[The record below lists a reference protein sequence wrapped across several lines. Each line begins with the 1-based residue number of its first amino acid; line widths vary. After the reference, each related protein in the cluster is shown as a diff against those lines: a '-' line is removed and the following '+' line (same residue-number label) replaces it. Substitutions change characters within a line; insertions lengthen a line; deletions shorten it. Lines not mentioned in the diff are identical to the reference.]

1 MNAGQA
7 GLNDK
12 LRAELTAKADD
23 VKVVAAESVRVHA
36 LRERVLPKIAALEKQ
51 KGEVDDETAR
61 AEGATPSSLPPI
73 SRPAPPSTG
82 RRRAR
87 PSEARGAGGRG

>member
-23 VKVVAAESVRVHA
+23 VKVVAAESARVHA

-61 AEGATPSSLPPI
+61 TQGATPSS
-73 SRPAPPSTG
+73 PADLTPRSSLSG
-82 RRRAR
+82 GRRAR
-87 PSEARGAGGRG
+87 PPEAGGAGGRG

>member
-1 MNAGQA
+1 MNASQA

-36 LRERVLPKIAALEKQ
+36 LRERVLPKIASLEKQ
-51 KGEVDDETAR
+51 KGEVDDETALT
-61 AEGATPSSLPPI
+61 EGATPSS
-73 SRPAPPSTG
+73 PADLTRRSSLYRSTTSATG
-82 RRRAR
+82 
-87 PSEARGAGGRG
+87 

>member
-23 VKVVAAESVRVHA
+23 VKVVAADSVRVHA

-61 AEGATPSSLPPI
+61 TEGATPSS
-73 SRPAPPSTG
+73 PADLTRRSSLYRSTTS
-82 RRRAR
+82 ATV
-87 PSEARGAGGRG
+87 

>member
-36 LRERVLPKIAALEKQ
+36 LRERVLPKIASLEKQ
-51 KGEVDDETAR
+51 KGEVDDER
-61 AEGATPSSLPPI
+61 LEQRER
-73 SRPAPPSTG
+73 RPALPLDLTRPLLPHRSTTS
-82 RRRAR
+82 ATV
-87 PSEARGAGGRG
+87 

>member
-61 AEGATPSSLPPI
+61 TEGATPSSPEVLTPR
-73 SRPAPPSTG
+73 SSLCRSTTSATG
-82 RRRAR
+82 
-87 PSEARGAGGRG
+87 